1 MKFFGENK
9 VDNLVIV
16 NPDNPSGNYIPKADV
31 LRLIEWSKNQEIKL
45 VIDESFVD
53 FADEED
59 WYRKSLRRSYGN
71 IQP

>member
-1 MKFFGENK
+1 MKFFWENK